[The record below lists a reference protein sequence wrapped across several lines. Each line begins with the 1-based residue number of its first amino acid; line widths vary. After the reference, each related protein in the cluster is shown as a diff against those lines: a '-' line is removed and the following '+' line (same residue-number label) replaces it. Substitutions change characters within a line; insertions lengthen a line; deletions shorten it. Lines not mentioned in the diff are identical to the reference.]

1 MEYWNNI
8 YENFDPIAF
17 TLFSFP
23 VHWYGLMYVLA
34 LVSALY
40 VAKSIVTR
48 DKLPLEQKQLDD
60 YFIYIEIGIILGA
73 RLGYILFYDT
83 NTTYYL
89 IHPWQMF
96 NPFDANGDFVGIRG
110 MSYHGAV
117 IGWFLGSL
125 YYHKRHPEVSFG
137 VIMDVVA
144 LAVPIGYMFGRIG
157 NFLNKELIGRATD
170 LPWGIYIDGVMRHPS
185 QLYEAIL
192 EGFVVF
198 LVIYLYRRYK
208 RFNGELILL
217 YGFVYGLMR
226 FVAEFWRQPDVQL
239 GFLFG
244 DWLTMG
250 QLLSAMMMTVAV
262 ILWLYF
268 DRKLVKKS

>member
-1 MEYWNNI
+1 MDYWNHVYDHFN
-8 YENFDPIAF
+8 PIAF
-17 TLFSFP
+17 HIFSFP
-23 VHWYGLMYVLA
+23 VHWYGMMYVLA

-40 VAKSIVTR
+40 VAKAIVTR

-73 RLGYILFYDT
+73 RLGYILFYDS
-83 NTTYYL
+83 NTSYYL
-89 IHPWQMF
+89 SHPWQIF
-96 NPFDANGDFVGIRG
+96 NPFNQDGDFVGIRG

-125 YYHKRHPEVSFG
+125 YYHKRHKEVSFG

-144 LAVPIGYMFGRIG
+144 LAVPIGYMFGRVG
-157 NFLNKELIGRATD
+157 NFLNQELVGRATD
-170 LPWGIYIDGVMRHPS
+170 VPWGIYVDGVLRHPS
-185 QLYEAIL
+185 QLYEALL
-192 EGFVVF
+192 EGLVVF
-198 LVIYLYRRYK
+198 LVILVYRHYK
-208 RFNGELILL
+208 RFNGDLILM

-244 DWLTMG
+244 GWLTMG
-250 QLLSAMMMTVAV
+250 QTLSALMMSVAV
-262 ILWLYF
+262 VLWLIF
-268 DRKLVKKS
+268 NKKYSKA